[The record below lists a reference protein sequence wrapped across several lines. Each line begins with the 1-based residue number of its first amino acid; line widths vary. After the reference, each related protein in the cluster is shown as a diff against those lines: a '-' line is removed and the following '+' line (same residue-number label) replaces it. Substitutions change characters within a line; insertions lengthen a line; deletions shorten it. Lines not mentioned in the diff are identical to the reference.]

1 MKVKYDQAAGDRALE
16 AIVKIADYFC
26 GPEEPQIQDA
36 DRLQC
41 ALRRLKD
48 FIAYVDTVVDNNY
61 EQYHERLLAAIE
73 SVVEALEADFHD
85 GE

>member
-1 MKVKYDQAAGDRALE
+1 MKVKYDQAARDRALE
-16 AIVKIADYFC
+16 AIVGIADYFC

-36 DRLQC
+36 DRLRC
-41 ALRRLKD
+41 ALRRLRD
-48 FIAYVDTVVDNNY
+48 FVAYVDTVVDNNY

-73 SVVEALEADFHD
+73 KVADALEADLHG